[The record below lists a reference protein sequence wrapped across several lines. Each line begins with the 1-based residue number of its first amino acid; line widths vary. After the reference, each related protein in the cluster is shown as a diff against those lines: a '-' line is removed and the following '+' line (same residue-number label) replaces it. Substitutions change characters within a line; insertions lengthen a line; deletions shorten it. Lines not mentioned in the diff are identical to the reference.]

1 MKRLLTIFSVFLT
14 STALIVGHSSS
25 ALAQSPTIR
34 CQVPYS
40 DSYEVVKTWSA
51 WRDYKDLPEILENEG
66 IHMLDLPQEV
76 WETRRGLPERFK
88 KADWC
93 AVHFGVGDI
102 TNWALRVLG
111 EMDAAGTMGKF
122 SRVQKWLKEVNVSR
136 VQQRVVEGFLKEAA
150 TELEKGELRFAN
162 QRLARA
168 LNALFG
174 LESNWEL
181 PEPGIIPAGGSEV
194 DTDAAE
200 LDFGAGAEFCGDLD
214 PANLQSDYAK
224 YRSQLIST
232 MNQRRIRPL
241 DLQERGGVLGALST
255 YDRIQARGPGLQ
267 VACAILSTIGEFEVS
282 LTTVMLR
289 FEWINDRQLD
299 VKMNAALRDI
309 FRKSVRAATDALAK
323 QDFEGAHLAV
333 DAALVA
339 LGEPAQPSTY
349 LGIDPS

>member
-1 MKRLLTIFSVFLT
+1 MKRLLTILSVVISST
-14 STALIVGHSSS
+14 SLLVGHSSS
-25 ALAQSPTIR
+25 ALAKSPSIR

-66 IHMLDLPQEV
+66 IHMLDLPPEV
-76 WETRRGLPERFK
+76 WETRRKLPEQFK

-93 AVHFGVGDI
+93 AVHFGVADI

-136 VQQRVVEGFLKEAA
+136 VQLRVVEGFLKEAA
-150 TELEKGELRFAN
+150 TELEKGEIRFAN
-162 QRLARA
+162 QRLGRA

-174 LESNWEL
+174 LESNWDL
-181 PEPGIIPAGGSEV
+181 PEPGVIPAADSDNDGDNS
-194 DTDAAE
+194 E
-200 LDFGAGAEFCGDLD
+200 LDFDAGSEFCGELD

-224 YRSQLIST
+224 FRAKLINT
-232 MNQRRIRPL
+232 MNQRRIRPV
-241 DLQERGGVLGALST
+241 DLQEQGGILGALAT

-299 VKMNAALRDI
+299 AKMNAALRDI

-333 DAALVA
+333 DAAMVA
-339 LGEPAQPSTY
+339 LGEPAQPSSY